1 MESRN
6 TTQENSTIDERDRIR
21 KASGALIKE
30 YSREHDER
38 LVSKATVATYDRI
51 ARQTLFTPEGKS
63 FFRGSEDNREKAEED
78 TGVCSQETEIPWFP
92 GLHIR
97 LVPGAPY
104 YIN

>member
-6 TTQENSTIDERDRIR
+6 TTQENSTTDERDRIR
-21 KASGALIKE
+21 KASGALIEE
-30 YSREHDER
+30 YRRKHDER
-38 LVSKATVATYDRI
+38 LMSEAIVATYGRI
-51 ARQTLFTPEGKS
+51 AGQTLLTPGGKGL
-63 FFRGSEDNREKAEED
+63 FRGGEDNGKEAKED
-78 TGVCSQETEIPWFP
+78 TGVCPQEVEVPWFP

>member
-6 TTQENSTIDERDRIR
+6 TTQENSTTDERSRIR
-21 KASGALIKE
+21 KASRALVEE
-30 YSREHDER
+30 YHRKHDER
-38 LVSKATVATYDRI
+38 LMSEATITTYNRI

-63 FFRGSEDNREKAEED
+63 FFRGGEDNGKETPKD
-78 TGVCSQETEIPWFP
+78 TGVRPQEIEVPWVP
-92 GLHIR
+92 GLRIR